1 MPGKGGVLFFV
12 ASFLVLT
19 AILTGGRILPFII
32 VGIIWLYRWA
42 KEKEKPA
49 PQRPVP
55 GPVSVPTERP
65 ADFSY
70 GASDGSLGFEV
81 PPLAGAPKSGGD
93 GVYREP
99 SVQERP
105 VRERAAAREK
115 VRLRRQGAAQRAAI
129 ASPSMAAGPSSP
141 APRLTPAALADA
153 VVLAELLAPPK
164 ALRHR
169 HRGL

>member
-19 AILTGGRILPFII
+19 AILTGGRILPFLI

-81 PPLAGAPKSGGD
+81 PPLAGAPKSGG
-93 GVYREP
+93 
-99 SVQERP
+99 VQERP
-105 VRERAAAREK
+105 VRERSAAREK

-129 ASPSMAAGPSSP
+129 ASPSMAAGSSSP
-141 APRLTPAALADA
+141 SPRLTPAALADA
-153 VVLAELLAPPK
+153 VVLTELLAPPK